1 MNNTEL
7 ERRLR
12 AHAERM
18 KEHLSPFPDELEEML
33 MKKNK
38 RNTSYRNP
46 RRIIVL
52 AVVAALLLGTTAFA
66 AYSNRSGWFSSIDKE
81 YMELPSQQELA
92 EDIGGNAVVMES
104 FANGYR
110 YERGVVDNN
119 EIYAEDLGLVRSF
132 KSAHFS
138 YEKDGNTVFLT
149 QDCSGYET
157 AFMGELVETIDGI
170 GLYYHSYR
178 NKIVPADYQLTEADK
193 LAEERGEL
201 VFSYGSDS
209 VQVTE
214 VKSLHWLDGGMDTM
228 LMQMGG
234 ELTAADLV
242 EMAREILTQ

>member
-7 ERRLR
+7 EHRLR
-12 AHAERM
+12 AHAEYM
-18 KEHLSPFPDELEEML
+18 KEHLSPFPDQLEEML

-46 RRIIVL
+46 RRIVVL
-52 AVVAALLLGTTAFA
+52 AVLAALLLGTTAFA
-66 AYSNRSGWFSSIDKE
+66 SYGHMNGWFSGIDKE
-81 YMELPSQQELA
+81 YTQLPSQQQLA
-92 EDIGGNAVVMES
+92 EDIGGSAVVIES

-110 YERGVVDNN
+110 YERGTVDNN
-119 EIYAEDLGLVRSF
+119 QIYSEDLGLIKSF

-138 YEKDGNTVFLT
+138 YGKNGNTVFLT

-157 AFMGELVETIDGI
+157 MFMGTVVENIDGI
-170 GLYYHSYR
+170 DLYYHSYR

-209 VQVTE
+209 IQVVE
-214 VKSLHWLDGGMDTM
+214 VKSLHWLDGDMDTM

-234 ELTAADLV
+234 ELTAEDLV
-242 EMAREILTQ
+242 EMAREILAL